1 MKARIVK
8 DGNFWVGEVYGT
20 WNVMFSLYG
29 RVGWGSVT
37 SRCLTK
43 MGAKYELK
51 KWKKEHCADEFEI

>member
-8 DGNFWVGEVYGT
+8 DGNFWVGEAYGT
-20 WNVMFSLYG
+20 WSVMFGLYE
-29 RVGWGSVT
+29 RVGWGTVT

-51 KWKKEHCADEFEI
+51 KWKKEHCSTEFEI